1 MVVTT
6 RLEPTVVVPDDTTWT
21 MAGCD
26 PAGLGLVPTA
36 SAESARVLLAP
47 LEVPYPL
54 VEALLGE
61 WRRAPN
67 QLDLHCDGAVVLSG
81 RPLAELLDGDRSSR
95 SNNVDE
101 EARDGHSGQNGDH
114 ADGTQREPRHG
125 ADAGNESNEEQ
136 TAGHEE
142 HNGHEDHDMMAI
154 VGDPSSDGLV
164 METIDFSFGPLS
176 AALPGGLVLDL
187 TLDGDEVAA
196 CMVRPTLTAGVD
208 GPTASPDPLTPAAW
222 AVARLVATEV
232 AAGRFP
238 TARVQWERIATV
250 ELERALSHLAWLRS
264 LGRILGWAQL
274 VDAAQRGVT
283 AIASLRHDAGDRL
296 WPDAVRAAGAIL
308 DPVAHL
314 VAGRRLASRAR
325 GRGHADNET
334 LVGPNV
340 RASGQSRDTRQ
351 DDPLY
356 AYLGFKAV
364 GERAGDAWAR
374 ARVRMAEVQQSL
386 GLAAG
391 SLERARTAT
400 GAGVPEAFATATGAR
415 VEGPR
420 GPVLVSRSAPD
431 ADPQHAAPG
440 AAATLRIAG
449 SAVVGL
455 EWSAALVTLASF
467 DLSPWTVRA

>member
-6 RLEPTVVVPDDTTWT
+6 RLEPAVVVPDDATWT
-21 MAGCD
+21 MAGRD

-36 SAESARVLLAP
+36 GAEGASVLLAP

-54 VEALLGE
+54 VEAVLGE

-67 QLDLHCDGAVVLSG
+67 QLDLRGDGAVVLSG
-81 RPLAELLDGDRSSR
+81 RPLAALLDDGGDRSSGP
-95 SNNVDE
+95 NHVDE
-101 EARDGHSGQNGDH
+101 EAHEG
-114 ADGTQREPRHG
+114 
-125 ADAGNESNEEQ
+125 Q
-136 TAGHEE
+136 TAGHDAHEE
-142 HNGHEDHDMMAI
+142 HGGHEEHDMMAI

-164 METIDFSFGPLS
+164 MEAIDFSFGPLS

-187 TLDGDEVAA
+187 SLDGDVVAA
-196 CMVRPTLTAGVD
+196 CMVRPTLRAGVD
-208 GPTASPDPLTPAAW
+208 GPAAPPDPLTPAAW
-222 AVARLVATEV
+222 AVAGLVATEV

-238 TARVQWERIATV
+238 AARVQWERVVAV

-283 AIASLRHDAGDRL
+283 AIASLRHDAGSPA
-296 WPDAVRAAGAIL
+296 PDAVRAVGATL

-314 VAGRRLASRAR
+314 VAGRRFASRTR
-325 GRGHADNET
+325 GKGHADDET
-334 LVGPNV
+334 LVGPNL

-356 AYLGFKAV
+356 ADIGFTAA
-364 GERAGDAWAR
+364 GARDGDAWAR
-374 ARVRMAEVQQSL
+374 ARVRMAEAQQSL

-391 SLERARTAT
+391 ALERARAAT
-400 GAGVPEAFATATGAR
+400 GAGIPAAFATPAGAR

-420 GPVLVSRSAPD
+420 GPLLVSRSALG
-431 ADPQHAAPG
+431 ADPLHVALG

-449 SAVVGL
+449 AAVVGL

-467 DLSPWTVRA
+467 DLSPWTVGG